1 MAKNKIKKMQPK
13 LLVFVIK
20 AQKEVPIPFTND
32 PKKYPIHEHYLS
44 EVEEKTFIYKYK
56 PDSSLDE
63 EKYISFLKEK
73 FKRKYNALSV
83 ECGSLEN
90 LLGITENKA

>member
-1 MAKNKIKKMQPK
+1 MQPK

-20 AQKEVPIPFTND
+20 SQKEVPIPFTND
-32 PKKYPIHEHYLS
+32 PKRFPIHEHYLT

-63 EKYISFLKEK
+63 EKYIAFLKEK

-83 ECGSLEN
+83 TCGTLDQY
-90 LLGITENKA
+90 LGQGLD